1 MFSTWETYILQL
13 TQMRWKI
20 QKGLNLV
27 FLQILILKTN
37 QKAVFFFIFIII
49 VYPQYYTLN
58 WTFFEKFQRTLIDLI
73 FFEEQLLLSANR
85 LGFGDKP
92 VGFKCRKACHRI

>member
-49 VYPQYYTLN
+49 VYP
-58 WTFFEKFQRTLIDLI
+58 
-73 FFEEQLLLSANR
+73 
-85 LGFGDKP
+85 
-92 VGFKCRKACHRI
+92 